1 MFTPLI
7 LDYIETPGRQRHADI
22 VIDKLTKRDED
33 IRFLLELLDEMRTLV
48 NGEDRQKIIRLIRHP
63 LFDRHFRKLL
73 FSNSSKK
80 QLLACVYYAKSGYM
94 SKKMIHRLIDLS
106 ASEDIKLAYASA
118 KVLQNSPH
126 GFIRLQTLRGFFIRE
141 DATSLMVGELLHFFH
156 HNVNE
161 MYETSDYSLKSLLL
175 QKSIAKER
183 KQIIIDY
190 IAHHNLYEYSHF
202 LHSYLKK
209 LLYRPENRPL
219 IQSLITALGTLRV
232 DEADTLIRSYA
243 SLPDAELRMCCVE
256 ALNDIGGEENLNFI
270 SNMLFDIEFD
280 VRKRII
286 RTLVQNPDK
295 GHELLEKF
303 MLTYLRFLAR
313 VWGNE
318 LPPND
323 VVFFIHKLR
332 SITSGIRIMSAN
344 SVRRKTPVL

>member
-7 LDYIETPGRQRHADI
+7 LDYIETSGRQRHADV
-22 VIDKLTKRDED
+22 VIKKLTNRSED
-33 IRFLLELLDEMRTLV
+33 IRLFLDVLDEIRAIV
-48 NGEDRQKIIRLIRHP
+48 SGEDRQKIIRLIRHP
-63 LFDRHFRKLL
+63 MFDRYFREQLY
-73 FSNSSKK
+73 SSSSKK
-80 QLLACVYYAKSGYM
+80 QLIACVYYAKSGYM
-94 SKKMIHRLIDLS
+94 SKKMVHRFIELT
-106 ASEDIKLAYASA
+106 ASKDIKLAYAAA

-126 GFIRLQTLRGFFIRE
+126 GYIRLQTLKGFFIRE
-141 DATSLMVGELLHFFH
+141 DATALMIGELLHLFH

-161 MYETSDYSLKSLLL
+161 MYETTEYNLKQLLL

-183 KQIIIDY
+183 KQIVIDY

-202 LHSYLKK
+202 LHGYFKK
-209 LLYRPENRPL
+209 LLYRPENRSI
-219 IQSLITALGTLRV
+219 IQSLISALGALRV
-232 DEADTLIRSYA
+232 EEAAPLIRSYA
-243 SLPDAELRMCCVE
+243 AVPDGELRMCCVE
-256 ALNDIGGEENLNFI
+256 ALNDIGGEENLMFI

-303 MLTYLRFLAR
+303 MLTYLRFLSR

-318 LPPND
+318 LPPHD
-323 VVFFIHKLR
+323 VIFFISKIR
-332 SITSGIRIMSAN
+332 SVTTGIRIMSAN